1 MEKCFFVECRHCG
14 TKNKLDKERSINLFK
29 TVVCGNCRQKIFFD
43 DDELFNNISST
54 SYEHPLDREA
64 LAKLKRIPG
73 VNTFFKW
80 LLKETNERYMRIF
93 QYQNFIRVTKDHLP
107 KYYDMLRHACSI
119 LDIKNIPQ
127 TFIYQDPNPNA
138 YTIGVEE
145 PTISISTGLID
156 LMDDDE
162 VLGVIT
168 HELGHV
174 HSGHILY
181 KTAARVIGFLAEYLS
196 KVLLGLGNIA
206 IYPIMYALLYWD
218 RCSELTADRAE
229 LIVLRDFN
237 KTAKIIM
244 KLAGGSQKI
253 LNMINTEQ
261 FLKQA
266 DEAAKMKEENFLN
279 KVFILIQTMNQSHP
293 FPLWRAGHLH
303 KWAKSEEFIN
313 IIQGKY
319 DKLS

>member
-1 MEKCFFVECRHCG
+1 MEENFIVECRFCG
-14 TKNKLDKERSINLFK
+14 TKNKLDKEKSINRLK
-29 TVVCGNCRQKIFFD
+29 LVVCGSCRKKLFFG
-43 DDELFNNISST
+43 DDENFSNISSA
-54 SYEHPLDREA
+54 SYEHPLDKQA

-73 VNTFFKW
+73 VNTFLKW
-80 LLKETNERYMRIF
+80 LMKETNERYMRMF
-93 QYQNFIRVTKDHLP
+93 QFQNFIRVTESHLP
-107 KYYDMLRHACSI
+107 KYHDMLRQACSI
-119 LDIKNIPQ
+119 LDIKSLPQ
-127 TFIYQDPNPNA
+127 TFIYQDPQPNA
-138 YTIGVEE
+138 FTIGVDE

-168 HELGHV
+168 HELGHIQC
-174 HSGHILY
+174 GHILY
-181 KTAARVIGFLAEYLS
+181 KTAARVIGYLADYLS
-196 KVLLGLGNIA
+196 KMLLGLGNIA

-266 DEAAKMKEENFLN
+266 DEASKMKEENFLN
-279 KVFILIQTMNQSHP
+279 KVFVIMQTMDKSHP

-303 KWAKSEEFIN
+303 KWAKSDEYIN
-313 IIQGKY
+313 IIQGNYESEK
-319 DKLS
+319 